1 MKSENLVWNR
11 RDFLKVGGTSTAALG
26 VAATAALPI
35 EAAQAPAA
43 QAGTPPD
50 TPYPKLS
57 IITPYSPQKLAFAAQ
72 AGYEGVVVT
81 PGPDFNPNLSDSA
94 IDQILAT
101 ARNAGIR
108 IVSIEYFAPN
118 HTDPDAGKRSAAQA
132 EFIRALEFCHRLGC
146 KFVGTFSG
154 GQPGASIEDQAAAFA
169 DVFNEKYLPVC
180 EKLDVAMGWENY
192 PTGVNFASTP
202 AAMQAVFDRVA
213 SHRLGLEFDPSHFV
227 RLFIDP
233 VSAAWQFKDR
243 ILAVHAKDTEI
254 TQPVLQQVGIAG
266 KGWWRYRIP
275 GQGHCELDG
284 VPHGA
289 APDPLQ
295 WRHRGG
301 ARRPILGSA
310 RQRQPSR
317 FSPAAQRRIH
327 PGAAFS
333 GTVSAGASGINLSA
347 PALRDR
353 DRFHR
358 LSRGAGRRQ
367 SFLVFAKASVSNNL
381 CGINANVRF
390 SAAAYPANVRW
401 EAAELTPGMLAWG
414 FAIF

>member
-26 VAATAALPI
+26 VAAAASLPI

-43 QAGTPPD
+43 QASTPPD

-202 AAMQAVFDRVA
+202 AAIQAVFDRVA

-233 VSAAWQFKDR
+233 VSVAWQFKDR

-275 GQGHCELDG
+275 GQGIVNWTAFLTVLLQIRFNGGIAVEHEDEFWDLPGTGNLADFPQQRKDG
-284 VPHGA
+284 FI
-289 APDPLQ
+289 L
-295 WRHRGG
+295 
-301 ARRPILGSA
+301 ARRFLEQYLPG
-310 RQRQPSR
+310 RQ
-317 FSPAAQRRIH
+317 A
-327 PGAAFS
+327 
-333 GTVSAGASGINLSA
+333 
-347 PALRDR
+347 
-353 DRFHR
+353 
-358 LSRGAGRRQ
+358 
-367 SFLVFAKASVSNNL
+367 
-381 CGINANVRF
+381 
-390 SAAAYPANVRW
+390 
-401 EAAELTPGMLAWG
+401 
-414 FAIF
+414 

>member
-26 VAATAALPI
+26 VAATASLPI
-35 EAAQAPAA
+35 EAVRAPAA

-118 HTDPDAGKRSAAQA
+118 HTDPDAGKRTAAQA

-154 GQPGASIEDQAAAFA
+154 GQPGASIQDQAAAFA

-180 EKLDVAMGWENY
+180 DKLDVAMGWENY

-233 VSAAWQFKDR
+233 VSVAWQFKDR

-275 GQGHCELDG
+275 GQGIVNWTAFLTVLLQIRFNGGIAVEHEDEFWDLPGTGNLADFPQQRKDG
-284 VPHGA
+284 FI
-289 APDPLQ
+289 L
-295 WRHRGG
+295 
-301 ARRPILGSA
+301 ARRFLEQYLPG
-310 RQRQPSR
+310 RQ
-317 FSPAAQRRIH
+317 A
-327 PGAAFS
+327 
-333 GTVSAGASGINLSA
+333 
-347 PALRDR
+347 
-353 DRFHR
+353 
-358 LSRGAGRRQ
+358 
-367 SFLVFAKASVSNNL
+367 
-381 CGINANVRF
+381 
-390 SAAAYPANVRW
+390 
-401 EAAELTPGMLAWG
+401 
-414 FAIF
+414 

>member
-26 VAATAALPI
+26 VAAAAALPI

-43 QAGTPPD
+43 QASTPPD

-94 IDQILAT
+94 IDRILAT

-108 IVSIEYFAPN
+108 IVSIEHFAPN

-132 EFIRALEFCHRLGC
+132 EFIRALEFCRRLGC

-202 AAMQAVFDRVA
+202 AAIQAVFDRVA

-233 VSAAWQFKDR
+233 VSVAWQFKDR

-275 GQGHCELDG
+275 GQGIVNWTAFLTVLLQIRFSGGIAVEHEDQFWDLPGSGNLPDFPQQRKDG
-284 VPHGA
+284 FI
-289 APDPLQ
+289 L
-295 WRHRGG
+295 
-301 ARRPILGSA
+301 ARRFLEQYLPG
-310 RQRQPSR
+310 RQ
-317 FSPAAQRRIH
+317 A
-327 PGAAFS
+327 
-333 GTVSAGASGINLSA
+333 
-347 PALRDR
+347 
-353 DRFHR
+353 
-358 LSRGAGRRQ
+358 
-367 SFLVFAKASVSNNL
+367 
-381 CGINANVRF
+381 
-390 SAAAYPANVRW
+390 
-401 EAAELTPGMLAWG
+401 
-414 FAIF
+414 